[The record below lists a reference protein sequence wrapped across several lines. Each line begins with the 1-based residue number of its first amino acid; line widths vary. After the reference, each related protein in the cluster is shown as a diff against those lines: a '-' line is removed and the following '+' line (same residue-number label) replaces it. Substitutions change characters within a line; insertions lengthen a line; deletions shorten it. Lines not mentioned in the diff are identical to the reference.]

1 MRRTISDV
9 SYSPKSG
16 GHTPRALCSPVRSF
30 GRAILQLTKA
40 LTACQDDPRAETV
53 HTLRKASRRLE
64 AQLTLLHLLQD
75 RLTPGCIY
83 LDSIKKP
90 LKRLSRAAG
99 RVRDLDA
106 QEELVVRDA
115 SRKLQ
120 DNPNYAQE
128 SLAQEATH
136 LSKRLAKRRNVD
148 ALRLVQVLKKER
160 RRLIK
165 ALRDAGNALQ
175 SFEDQSF
182 TAEDL
187 NIRIRKWLRAA
198 VIHLYEPQG
207 ILLPNLLADGGKGTN
222 HLDSPMVERLHGLRK
237 LTKTARYMVEALSSK
252 AARSKQLILELKT
265 TQKSGGEWHD
275 WLLIERTAAKHSIKR
290 TTLAMQYAKNRD
302 AALADYVK
310 ILTRQS
316 WLQSATPQ
324 REM

>member
-16 GHTPRALCSPVRSF
+16 GHTPRALLFPVRSF

-40 LTACQDDPRAETV
+40 LTECQDDPRAETV

-75 RLTPGCIY
+75 RLTPGCI
-83 LDSIKKP
+83 DPDGIKKP

-136 LSKRLAKRRNVD
+136 LSKRLAKRRNVE

-160 RRLIK
+160 GRLIK

-198 VIHLYEPQG
+198 VLHLYEPQG
-207 ILLPNLLADGGKGTN
+207 TLSPNLLGDGGKGTD
-222 HLDSPMVERLHGLRK
+222 HLDSRMVDRLHGLRK
-237 LTKTARYMVEALSSK
+237 VAKSARYMVESLSSK
-252 AARSKQLILELKT
+252 AAGSKQLISELKT

-275 WLLIERTAAKHSIKR
+275 WLLIQRMAAKHFRKR
-290 TTLAMQYAKNRD
+290 TGLAKQYAKHRD
-302 AALADYVK
+302 AALADYIKV
-310 ILTRQS
+310 LARRSWVQPATR
-316 WLQSATPQ
+316 PVDN
-324 REM
+324 